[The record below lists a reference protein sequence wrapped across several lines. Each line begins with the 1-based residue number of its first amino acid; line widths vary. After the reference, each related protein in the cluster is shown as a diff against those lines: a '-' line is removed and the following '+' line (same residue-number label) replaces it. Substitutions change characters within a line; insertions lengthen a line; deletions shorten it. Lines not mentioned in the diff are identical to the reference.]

1 MTSEFLKVEGNDGLV
16 RDTSNNAI
24 INTNSIEYQNYI
36 NRKNIMMNK
45 DSEIDSQRKDIDLIK
60 SDMKDIKDLLMS
72 FINSIKQE

>member
-1 MTSEFLKVEGNDGLV
+1 MTNEFLKVEGNDGLV